1 MPNLMWAEPDVPKMS
16 RVLTGPGANL
26 IAELELNYVIMFS
39 DWLKLVA
46 SLAMSNQNVLFHS
59 REIT

>member
-1 MPNLMWAEPDVPKMS
+1 MS